1 MKYSFSFFNIIY
13 VFALLK
19 FSNSQNI
26 LSYLFSPKISSL
38 IPKKNISL
46 DANDFYYNQIFDES
60 DREKKEKE
68 EKTNLRGMLF
78 EIIRNEIESINISK
92 SNISQPCKNII
103 NKYVLG
109 HYDPKNYSNIS
120 YLLSNYNLI
129 KILDDTSKNRNFIGT
144 FHQCMYK
151 TYKLKEDLMK
161 IDERYIMKDK
171 TLFTYIIL
179 SIDQTKNEDSNAYNI
194 TIAEIEFKRFLIG
207 LCMPQGYDLDNEY
220 CEFEDYKNLI
230 LYINNELDDIL
241 KINKSKITGFT
252 LRINPHESEKDSD
265 FQIILS
271 MLPFI
276 FFAFQACFVFFRF
289 IYIQIKKNCKNNKI
303 DKIKNEPAEEFADER
318 ISDIRESTPMIMK
331 NIPQKKNNFIKE
343 IGNCFD
349 LLENALEMFDFA
361 INSTKYNNDS
371 GLNIIR
377 GIYGI
382 SLIFILFGFTFVA
395 LYNSPLK
402 VYSPNQLIDFLMDN
416 YVVSS
421 ILIISIRYS
430 PRIILS
436 CSGYILV
443 YKYLSYLDE
452 KIRKNKENIFKASL
466 KFISYQIHKII
477 LFFILLLFER
487 YSAYYLFY
495 MFNTTV
501 EPMFSYLKV
510 NILQQPDIL
519 QFLSYFT
526 IFRAFIPSKEQE
538 YSEGNNLLDYF
549 WMPFNEIIFFLIGVL
564 IISVGFKNKWR
575 FDIFILCLIP
585 SIFITKVVISYLI
598 FYKNFTLEENYSTM
612 FYVFYNYG
620 RFMINPFF
628 NLPYYLIG
636 MYFGLINYAVQK
648 GIISLYAISKINL
661 YKSKKDLNNIITNK
675 NEEDEIETNS
685 DLENT
690 FSNDG
695 CEEKDFQN
703 KEYREELI
711 NMPFLILPIK
721 FFLWHKQQNKI
732 YLYIIF
738 LILILLFFIF
748 TFIIHIQ
755 YIINS
760 TNEYEDEALNNALKN
775 DFVNFIYRIDIE
787 FVVLFVHWGLFYI
800 IMKANS
806 IATEFLG
813 NIFWIILSRPYF
825 SYILVINTFIL
836 FMFYHDETLIEMN
849 TIYIFMYSIIAGAG
863 TFIFTSF
870 FYIFFELPYKRM
882 IKVIYKRFSEKNE
895 ENETKEENDIFDD
908 EEEEEEIIDNNNDK
922 DEKIK
927 NE

>member
-1 MKYSFSFFNIIY
+1 
-13 VFALLK
+13 
-19 FSNSQNI
+19 
-26 LSYLFSPKISSL
+26 
-38 IPKKNISL
+38 
-46 DANDFYYNQIFDES
+46 
-60 DREKKEKE
+60 
-68 EKTNLRGMLF
+68 
-78 EIIRNEIESINISK
+78 
-92 SNISQPCKNII
+92 
-103 NKYVLG
+103 
-109 HYDPKNYSNIS
+109 
-120 YLLSNYNLI
+120 
-129 KILDDTSKNRNFIGT
+129 
-144 FHQCMYK
+144 
-151 TYKLKEDLMK
+151 
-161 IDERYIMKDK
+161 
-171 TLFTYIIL
+171 
-179 SIDQTKNEDSNAYNI
+179 
-194 TIAEIEFKRFLIG
+194 
-207 LCMPQGYDLDNEY
+207 
-220 CEFEDYKNLI
+220 
-230 LYINNELDDIL
+230 
-241 KINKSKITGFT
+241 
-252 LRINPHESEKDSD
+252 
-265 FQIILS
+265 
-271 MLPFI
+271 
-276 FFAFQACFVFFRF
+276 
-289 IYIQIKKNCKNNKI
+289 
-303 DKIKNEPAEEFADER
+303 
-318 ISDIRESTPMIMK
+318 
-331 NIPQKKNNFIKE
+331 
-343 IGNCFD
+343 
-349 LLENALEMFDFA
+349 
-361 INSTKYNNDS
+361 
-371 GLNIIR
+371 
-377 GIYGI
+377 
-382 SLIFILFGFTFVA
+382 
-395 LYNSPLK
+395 
-402 VYSPNQLIDFLMDN
+402 
-416 YVVSS
+416 
-421 ILIISIRYS
+421 
-430 PRIILS
+430 
-436 CSGYILV
+436 
-443 YKYLSYLDE
+443 
-452 KIRKNKENIFKASL
+452 
-466 KFISYQIHKII
+466 
-477 LFFILLLFER
+477 
-487 YSAYYLFY
+487 
-495 MFNTTV
+495 
-501 EPMFSYLKV
+501 
-510 NILQQPDIL
+510 
-519 QFLSYFT
+519 
-526 IFRAFIPSKEQE
+526 
-538 YSEGNNLLDYF
+538 
-549 WMPFNEIIFFLIGVL
+549 
-564 IISVGFKNKWR
+564 
-575 FDIFILCLIP
+575 
-585 SIFITKVVISYLI
+585 
-598 FYKNFTLEENYSTM
+598 
-612 FYVFYNYG
+612 
-620 RFMINPFF
+620 MINPFF

-732 YLYIIF
+732 YLYILF